1 MNNNELRN
9 YKKEYS
15 DSKLMSKLTGNFRKM
30 GVKLVYMCF
39 IMYHLLKDNRVPAKL
54 KATIIGAL
62 GYVIAPLDLVADITP
77 VAGFSDD
84 IAMVIAAFG
93 LIVLYVND
101 DIKAAARESQRLLH
115 LVLIEHFKIIKRK
128 LILSLLYVYK
138 NINNIGVE

>member
-1 MNNNELRN
+1 MNNNNELRN

-15 DSKLMSKLTGNFRKM
+15 DSKLMSKLTGNFRSM

-39 IMYHLLKDNRVPAKL
+39 IMYHLLKDKRVPAKL

-62 GYVIAPLDLVADITP
+62 GYVIAPLDLIADVTP

-101 DIKAAARESQRLLH
+101 DIRAAARESLVKLFGESVLLE
-115 LVLIEHFKIIKRK
+115 LDAIDAEIIEK
-128 LILSLLYVYK
+128 
-138 NINNIGVE
+138 